1 MSALAPVEVVS
12 TDDAPAAWHAAGPY
26 LLADPVRHN
35 RVLSLLDTMVDD
47 PAGAAMQGAR
57 TWWATTTGN
66 TGAGNTGPGHA
77 GTKKDNA
84 GTGHAG
90 TETNDTVTGVCL
102 RTAADQP
109 VVIAA
114 DDRATALALADAVAD
129 GLARIPGVS
138 GEAAASITFAGAWT
152 SFRHLEAKIA
162 VAQRFYRL
170 DTLTPAPKPKGGG
183 SLRPATPDDLSL
195 LTHWAVAFQHDTFG
209 PGVVDSE
216 SLARFMAR
224 KIDYGLV
231 WLWQTTEPVA
241 MAAAT
246 PAAAGVTRVQHVY
259 TPPRLRGHGYAAAC
273 VSAVVADRLAAGADH
288 CVLFTDL
295 ANPTANAVYQRL
307 GFEPVSEHLE
317 IDFV

>member
-1 MSALAPVEVVS
+1 MSAAPVPVEVVS
-12 TDDAPAAWHAAGPY
+12 TDDAAAAWHAAGPY

-35 RVLSLLDTMVDD
+35 RILSLLDTMVDD
-47 PAGAAMQGAR
+47 PSGAAMQGAR
-57 TWWATTTGN
+57 TWWATSSA
-66 TGAGNTGPGHA
+66 TGA
-77 GTKKDNA
+77 
-84 GTGHAG
+84 
-90 TETNDTVTGVCL
+90 VTGVCL

-114 DDRATALALADAVAD
+114 DDRPTTLALVDAVAD

-138 GEAAASITFAGAWT
+138 GEAATAITFAGTWA
-152 SFRHLEAKIA
+152 SFRHVAAKI
-162 VAQRFYRL
+162 VIAQRFYGL
-170 DTLTPAPKPKGGG
+170 DTLAPAPKPKGGG

-216 SLARFMAR
+216 SLARFMSR
-224 KIDYGLV
+224 KVDHNLV
-231 WLWQTTEPVA
+231 WLWHTTEPAA

-246 PAAAGVTRVQHVY
+246 QTAAGVTRIQHVY
-259 TPPRLRGHGYAAAC
+259 TPPRLRSHGFAAAC
-273 VSAVVADRLAAGADH
+273 VSAVVADRLAAGTTH

-307 GFEPVSEHLE
+307 GFAPVSEHLE
-317 IDFV
+317 IDFT

>member
-1 MSALAPVEVVS
+1 MSAAPTQVEVVS
-12 TDDAPAAWHAAGPY
+12 TDDPAAAWHAAGPY

-57 TWWATTTGN
+57 TWWATSSSGSN
-66 TGAGNTGPGHA
+66 PPDVDGPAGRRPA
-77 GTKKDNA
+77 
-84 GTGHAG
+84 
-90 TETNDTVTGVCL
+90 VTGVCL
-102 RTAADQP
+102 RTGADQP

-114 DDRATALALADAVAD
+114 DDRRTALALADAVAD

-138 GEAAASITFAGAWT
+138 GEAAAALAFAGAWA
-152 SFRHLEAKIA
+152 SFRHVAAKIA
-162 VAQRFYRL
+162 VTQRFYAL

-183 SLRPATPDDLSL
+183 SLRPATPHDLSL

-224 KIDYGLV
+224 KIEYGLV
-231 WLWQTTEPVA
+231 WLWHTTEPVA

-246 PAAAGVTRVQHVY
+246 STAADVARIQHVY
-259 TPPRLRGHGYAAAC
+259 TPPRLRGFGYAAAC
-273 VSAVVADRLAAGADH
+273 VSAVVADRLAAGAER

-295 ANPTANAVYQRL
+295 NNPTANAVYQRL

-317 IDFV
+317 IDFT

>member
-1 MSALAPVEVVS
+1 MSVPAPVEVVS

-57 TWWATTTGN
+57 TWWATTTGT
-66 TGAGNTGPGHA
+66 TGTTSNAENRD
-77 GTKKDNA
+77 DNI
-84 GTGHAG
+84 
-90 TETNDTVTGVCL
+90 TGVCL

-114 DDRATALALADAVAD
+114 DDRATTLALADAVAD
-129 GLARIPGVS
+129 GLARVPGVS
-138 GEAAASITFAGAWT
+138 GEADTSITFAGAWA
-152 SFRHLEAKIA
+152 SFRHVQAKIA

-183 SLRPATPDDLSL
+183 TLRPATPDDLSL
-195 LTHWAVAFQHDTFG
+195 LTHWAVAFQHDSFG
-209 PGVVDSE
+209 PGTVDSE

-224 KIDYGLV
+224 KIEYGLV
-231 WLWQTTEPVA
+231 WLWQTTEPAA

-246 PAAAGVTRVQHVY
+246 PFAAGVSRIQHVY

-273 VSAVVADRLAAGADH
+273 VSGVAADRLAAGADH
-288 CVLFTDL
+288 LVLFTDL
-295 ANPTANAVYQRL
+295 TNPTANAVYQRL

-317 IDFV
+317 IDLV

>member
-1 MSALAPVEVVS
+1 MSAAPNPIEVAS
-12 TDDAPAAWHAAGPY
+12 TDDAAAAWLAAGPY
-26 LLADPVRHN
+26 LLTDPVRHN

-57 TWWATTTGN
+57 TWWATSTGSLPPN
-66 TGAGNTGPGHA
+66 ADADADAETDTGTATGRRLA
-77 GTKKDNA
+77 
-84 GTGHAG
+84 
-90 TETNDTVTGVCL
+90 VTGVCL
-102 RTAADQP
+102 RTGADQP

-114 DDRATALALADAVAD
+114 DDRRTALALADAVAD

-138 GEAAASITFAGAWT
+138 GEAAASTAFAGVWA
-152 SFRHLEAKIA
+152 SYRHLAAKIA
-162 VAQRFYRL
+162 VAQRFYVL

-216 SLARFMAR
+216 SLARFMVR
-224 KIDYGLV
+224 KIEYGLV
-231 WLWQTTEPVA
+231 WLWHTTEPVA

-246 PAAAGVTRVQHVY
+246 SVAAGVSRIQHVY
-259 TPPRLRGHGYAAAC
+259 TPPRLRGRGYAAAC
-273 VSAVVADRLAAGADH
+273 VSGVVAERLAAGADR

-295 ANPTANAVYQRL
+295 NNPTSNAVYQRL

-317 IDFV
+317 IDFS

>member
-1 MSALAPVEVVS
+1 MSAAPIQVEVAS
-12 TDDAPAAWHAAGPY
+12 TDDAVAAWHAAGPY

-35 RVLSLLDTMVDD
+35 RVLSLLDLMVDD

-57 TWWATTTGN
+57 TWWATSST
-66 TGAGNTGPGHA
+66 ASKPPDVDHDPDAAPGRRQA
-77 GTKKDNA
+77 
-84 GTGHAG
+84 
-90 TETNDTVTGVCL
+90 VTGVCL
-102 RTAADQP
+102 RTGADLP

-114 DDRATALALADAVAD
+114 HDRHTTLALADAVAD

-138 GEAAASITFAGAWT
+138 GEAAPALAFAGAWA
-152 SFRHLEAKIA
+152 SFRHLAAKIA
-162 VAQRFYRL
+162 VAQRFYSL

-183 SLRPATPDDLSL
+183 AIRPGTPDDLSL

-224 KIDYGLV
+224 KIEYGLV
-231 WLWQTTEPVA
+231 WLWHTTEPVA

-246 PAAAGVTRVQHVY
+246 SIAAGVSRIQHVY
-259 TPPRLRGHGYAAAC
+259 TPPRLRGSGYAAAC
-273 VSAVVADRLAAGADH
+273 VSAVVAARLAAGADR

-295 ANPTANAVYQRL
+295 VNPTSNAVYQRL
-307 GFEPVSEHLE
+307 GFAPVSEHLE
-317 IDFV
+317 IDFT

>member
-1 MSALAPVEVVS
+1 MPAPAPVEVVS
-12 TDDAPAAWHAAGPY
+12 TDDAAAAWHAAGPY

-57 TWWATTTGN
+57 TWWAT
-66 TGAGNTGPGHA
+66 PS
-77 GTKKDNA
+77 A
-84 GTGHAG
+84 GTGPP
-90 TETNDTVTGVCL
+90 TGVCL

-114 DDRATALALADAVAD
+114 DDRPTVFALVDAVAD
-129 GLARIPGVS
+129 GLARIPGIS
-138 GEAAASITFAGAWT
+138 GEAAASIAFAGTWA
-152 SFRHLEAKIA
+152 SFRHVAAKMA

-170 DTLTPAPKPKGGG
+170 DNLVPAPEPKGGG
-183 SLRPATPDDLSL
+183 SLRPGTPADLSL

-224 KIDYGLV
+224 KIDYGLAWV
-231 WLWQTTEPVA
+231 WHTTEPVA

-246 PAAAGVTRVQHVY
+246 PTAAGVSRIQHVY
-259 TPPRLRGHGYAAAC
+259 TPPRFRGRGYAASC
-273 VSAVVADRLAAGADH
+273 VSAVAADRLAAGAEQ

-295 ANPTANAVYQRL
+295 LNPTSNAVYQRL

>member
-1 MSALAPVEVVS
+1 MSAPAPVEVVS

-57 TWWATTTGN
+57 TWWATTAGDAGSAEN
-66 TGAGNTGPGHA
+66 RAGNRG
-77 GTKKDNA
+77 DNNA
-84 GTGHAG
+84 Q
-90 TETNDTVTGVCL
+90 NRVTGVCL
-102 RTAADQP
+102 RTGADQP

-114 DDRATALALADAVAD
+114 DDRATTLALADAVAD
-129 GLARIPGVS
+129 GLARVPGVS
-138 GEAAASITFAGAWT
+138 GEADPSITFAGAWA
-152 SFRHLEAKIA
+152 SFRHVQAKIA

-183 SLRPATPDDLSL
+183 ALRPATPDDLSL
-195 LTHWAVAFQHDTFG
+195 LTHWAVAFQHDSFG
-209 PGVVDSE
+209 PGLVDSE

-231 WLWQTTEPVA
+231 WLWQTTEPAA

-246 PAAAGVTRVQHVY
+246 QLAAGVARIQHVY

-288 CVLFTDL
+288 LVLFTDL

>member
-1 MSALAPVEVVS
+1 MSAPAPVEVVS

-35 RVLSLLDTMVDD
+35 RALSLLDTMVDD
-47 PAGAAMQGAR
+47 PAGAALQGAR
-57 TWWATTTGN
+57 IWWASSPETDTT
-66 TGAGNTGPGHA
+66 AGM
-77 GTKKDNA
+77 
-84 GTGHAG
+84 
-90 TETNDTVTGVCL
+90 CL

-114 DDRATALALADAVAD
+114 DDRETVLALADAVAD

-138 GEAAASITFAGAWT
+138 GEAATALAFAGTWAL
-152 SFRHLEAKIA
+152 FRHAAAKIA
-162 VAQRFYRL
+162 VAQCFYRL
-170 DTLTPAPKPKGGG
+170 DTLVPAPEPRGGG
-183 SLRPATPDDLSL
+183 FLRPATHDDLSL

-209 PGVVDSE
+209 PGTVDAE

-231 WLWQTTEPVA
+231 WLWQTTEPAA

-246 PAAAGVTRVQHVY
+246 PTAAGVARIQHVY

-273 VSAVVADRLAAGADH
+273 VSAVAADRFTAGADH

-295 ANPTANAVYQRL
+295 ANPTSNAVYHRL

-317 IDFV
+317 IDFS